1 MGAHE
6 MTTTLDDEVE
16 IFSRGDPIAT
26 ASLSAVAFTEQGTGI
41 TLAVRTDPASW
52 LSDALRAIQSL
63 RALEQNWDSYGAHS
77 VNGDS
82 IAKSKTLAFSLSKI
96 ENVAAPTV
104 TATPAGH
111 VGFCWDA
118 GDRSLDAE
126 VYPSGLVE
134 YVYLDRR
141 DSAADRE
148 ARTRDYEEL
157 AMLLSS
163 W

>member
-1 MGAHE
+1 
-6 MTTTLDDEVE
+6 MTKRLDEEVE
-16 IFSRGDPIAT
+16 IFSRGRPIAT
-26 ASLSAVAFTEQGTGI
+26 ASHSAVAFTEQGTGI

-52 LSDALRAIQSL
+52 LSDVLKAIRSL
-63 RALEQNWDSYGAHS
+63 RALEPNWDSYGART
-77 VNGDS
+77 VNDDS
-82 IAKSKTLAFSLSKI
+82 IAKSETLALSLSTF

-104 TATPAGH
+104 TATPEGH
-111 VGFCWDA
+111 VGFCWDS

-126 VYPSGLVE
+126 VYPNGLVE

>member
-6 MTTTLDDEVE
+6 MTRTLEEQVE
-16 IFSRGDPIAT
+16 IFSRGRHIPT
-26 ASLSAVAFTEQGTGI
+26 ASDSAVAFGEQGLGKTP
-41 TLAVRTDPASW
+41 AVRTDPASW
-52 LSDALRAIQSL
+52 LSDALEAIRSL
-63 RALEQNWDSYGAHS
+63 GALEQNWDSYGAHT
-77 VNGDS
+77 VNDDS
-82 IAKSKTLAFSLSKI
+82 IEKSKTLACSLSRI

-111 VGFCWDA
+111 VGFCWDS
-118 GDRSLDAE
+118 GNWSLDAE
-126 VYPSGLVE
+126 VYPGGLVE

>member
-6 MTTTLDDEVE
+6 MTKRLDEEVE
-16 IFSRGDPIAT
+16 IFSRGRPIAT
-26 ASLSAVAFTEQGTGI
+26 ASHSAVAFTEQGTGI

-52 LSDALRAIQSL
+52 LSDALKAIRSL
-63 RALEQNWDSYGAHS
+63 RALEPNWDSYGART
-77 VNGDS
+77 VNDDS
-82 IAKSKTLAFSLSKI
+82 IAKSETLALSLSTF

-104 TATPAGH
+104 TATPEGH
-111 VGFCWDA
+111 VGFCWDS

-126 VYPSGLVE
+126 VYPNGLVE

>member
-1 MGAHE
+1 MIRKLE
-6 MTTTLDDEVE
+6 EKVE
-16 IFSRGDPIAT
+16 IFSEARPIST
-26 ASLSAVAFTEQGTGI
+26 ASHSAVAFADQDTAT
-41 TLAVRTDPASW
+41 TLALRATPASW
-52 LSDALRAIQSL
+52 LSDALKAIRSL
-63 RALEQNWDSYGAHS
+63 RALEQNWDSYGARA
-77 VNGDS
+77 VDDDS
-82 IAKSKTLAFSLSKI
+82 IEKSKTLASSLSKI

-111 VGFCWDA
+111 VALCWDS
-118 GDRSLDAE
+118 GDWSLDAE

-141 DSAADRE
+141 NSAADKE
-148 ARTRDYEEL
+148 ARTRDYGEL

>member
-1 MGAHE
+1 
-6 MTTTLDDEVE
+6 MTKALDEKVE
-16 IFSRGDPIAT
+16 IFSRGDAIAT
-26 ASLSAVAFTEQGTGI
+26 ASDSAVAFTEQGTGI

-52 LSDALRAIQSL
+52 LSDALKAIRSL
-63 RALEQNWDSYGAHS
+63 RALEQNWDSYGAHT
-77 VNGDS
+77 VNDDS
-82 IAKSKTLAFSLSKI
+82 IEKSKTLAISLSTI
-96 ENVAAPTV
+96 ENVTAPVV

-111 VGFCWDA
+111 VGFCWDS
-118 GDRSLDAE
+118 GDWSLDAE

>member
-6 MTTTLDDEVE
+6 MNKTLEE
-16 IFSRGDPIAT
+16 RIEKFSGARPIVT
-26 ASLSAVAFTEQGTGI
+26 ESDSAVAFDEHGLGT

-52 LSDALRAIQSL
+52 LSNALNALRSL
-63 RALEQNWDSYGAHS
+63 RALEQNWDSYGARP
-77 VNGDS
+77 VNVDS
-82 IAKSKTLAFSLSKI
+82 IDQSKSLVSSLSRI
-96 ENVAAPTV
+96 ENVSAPVV

-111 VGFCWDA
+111 VGFCWDS
-118 GDRSLDAE
+118 GDWSLDAE

>member
-1 MGAHE
+1 
-6 MTTTLDDEVE
+6 MTETLEEQVE
-16 IFSRGDPIAT
+16 IFSRGRHIPT
-26 ASLSAVAFTEQGTGI
+26 ASDSAVAFHKHGIGT

-52 LSDALRAIQSL
+52 LSDALKAIRSL
-63 RALEQNWDSYGAHS
+63 RALEQNWDSYGART
-77 VNGDS
+77 VKDDS
-82 IAKSKTLAFSLSKI
+82 IEKSKTLAFSLSKI

-111 VGFCWDA
+111 VGFCWDS
-118 GDRSLDAE
+118 GDWSLDAE

-148 ARTRDYEEL
+148 ARTRVYEEL
-157 AMLLSS
+157 AVLLTS

>member
-1 MGAHE
+1 MTKTLEEKVE
-6 MTTTLDDEVE
+6 M
-16 IFSRGDPIAT
+16 FSRARPIAT
-26 ASLSAVAFTEQGTGI
+26 ASDSAIAFDEHSPGT

-52 LSDALRAIQSL
+52 LSDALKAIRSL
-63 RALEQNWDSYGAHS
+63 RALEQNWDSYGART
-77 VNGDS
+77 VNDNS
-82 IAKSKTLAFSLSKI
+82 IERGKTLVSSLSRI
-96 ENVAAPTV
+96 ENVAAPVV

-111 VGFCWDA
+111 VGFCWDS
-118 GDRSLDAE
+118 GDWSLDAE

-141 DSAADRE
+141 DSAADKE

>member
-1 MGAHE
+1 
-6 MTTTLDDEVE
+6 MTKMLDEEVE
-16 IFSRGDPIAT
+16 IFSRGDAIAT
-26 ASLSAVAFTEQGTGI
+26 ATPSAVAFTEQDAGI

-52 LSDALRAIQSL
+52 LSDALKAIRSL
-63 RALEQNWDSYGAHS
+63 RALEQNWDSYGAHT
-77 VNGDS
+77 VKDDS
-82 IAKSKTLAFSLSKI
+82 IEKSKILACSLSEI
-96 ENVAAPTV
+96 ENVAAPTI

-111 VGFCWDA
+111 VGFCWDS

-141 DSAADRE
+141 DSTADRE
-148 ARTRDYEEL
+148 ARTRDVGEL
-157 AMLLSS
+157 AVLLTS

>member
-1 MGAHE
+1 MTSILEEKVE
-6 MTTTLDDEVE
+6 M
-16 IFSRGDPIAT
+16 FSRARSIAT
-26 ASLSAVAFTEQGTGI
+26 ASHSAVAFVARGPGT

-52 LSDALRAIQSL
+52 LSDTLKALRSL
-63 RALEQNWDSYGAHS
+63 RALEQNWDSHGART
-77 VNGDS
+77 VNVDS
-82 IAKSKTLAFSLSKI
+82 IDQSKTLASSLSKI

-111 VGFCWDA
+111 VGFCWDS